1 MSNNSS
7 KITIRVSEE
16 RKEELRKVAE
26 EMGLT
31 ISNVV
36 KLAVSDFL
44 KKNK

>member
-1 MSNNSS
+1 MSNNS

-26 EMGLT
+26 DMGLT
-31 ISNVV
+31 VSNVV

>member
-1 MSNNSS
+1 MSNNS

-31 ISNVV
+31 VSNVV
-36 KLAVSDFL
+36 KLAVSEFL
-44 KKNK
+44 KNNK